1 MKAWG
6 SKIKLALRLLRA
18 STVNTFQSETAYF
31 GNNWGNLVSTVFY
44 TIVQILFINVLYS
57 RVTTFAGYDK
67 NEMFFL
73 LFVSQLGFY
82 FHWAFGNINHKL
94 LIEDVRRGTLDFLL
108 ILPVPALWYATF
120 RKIPLLSIL
129 RDGVPNLIIL
139 GLLIDWAILPLTI
152 TSVIFAIIVFFLG
165 QIAWEGFAFLLLLP
179 VFWQGDSKQIYSLNY
194 TLRDSENVPW
204 EGYRPVFQFG
214 LSVLIPTLLLAMIP
228 VSVALGKSD
237 GLLMFG
243 FTFVIA
249 FIFLSL
255 KRRLWR
261 SALQNYT
268 SAS

>member
-1 MKAWG
+1 MKAWE
-6 SKIKLALRLLRA
+6 SKIKIALRVLKA
-18 STVNTFQSETAYF
+18 NIINTFQSETAYF
-31 GNNWGNLVSTVFY
+31 GNNWGNLVSTIFY

-57 RVTTFAGYDK
+57 RVNTFAGYDK

-82 FHWAFGNINHKL
+82 FHWAFGNMNHKL

-108 ILPVPALWYATF
+108 ILPTPALWYLTF

-139 GLLIDWAILPLTI
+139 GLLINWPALPLLATN
-152 TSVIFAIIVFFLG
+152 IVFALIIFILG

-179 VFWQGDSKQIYSLNY
+179 VFWEGESKQIYSLNY

-237 GLLMFG
+237 KLMMLV

-249 FIFLSL
+249 TIFLTL
-255 KRRLWR
+255 KRTLWQ
-261 SALQNYT
+261 SALRNYT